1 MAMREL
7 GPFPNPSSL
16 PLVSS
21 DHVSFGEEMTA
32 QQLIIN
38 RLSGA
43 LAALEAKLVFK
54 Q

>member
-7 GPFPNPSSL
+7 GPFPNTSSL

-21 DHVSFGEEMTA
+21 DDVSFGEEMTA
-32 QQLIIN
+32 QQLIN